1 MATDGD
7 YAGYIDILSRTKLKK
22 YLNRLSVEGEVINA
36 REALASAIPN
46 SPETYAHYRVHP
58 TVSEYVSARRP
69 IDEMNWTEYITGAN
83 RASVK
88 GQPYQAGN
96 FERFTLYA
104 RIQPADFYLFG
115 TETKTPQIWKF
126 VFINDSILVQAK
138 RIISAYDYL
147 PMIFGQPLED
157 GLGYQTQSVAEGAI
171 PFQTAATTLFNIRF
185 NAARRAVSDRALY
198 DPSLISKSD
207 INAPVPAAK
216 IPVKSNSLDTGKSI
230 RDAYHP
236 IPFDPRG
243 TETTLQDARQIVSF
257 GDDLS
262 GLNKPQQGQ
271 FQRGNKSV
279 REWTDTMS
287 GADARLRLPA
297 LTLEAQVF
305 APLKEILKLNI
316 FQYGSDTHTVS
327 QRSGKE
333 FFVKIE
339 KLRDLVLS
347 FRVADGY
354 TPKSKLAST
363 DSLIQLMQMIG
374 QSQALQ
380 QSFGPMLP
388 GMFSHLAQL
397 LGVRGLEEY
406 TPSQEQAM
414 QNQQQMLAMQAQ
426 AKNGIDPRTGAPLPI
441 QQPPQQ
447 PPIQR

>member
-1 MATDGD
+1 
-7 YAGYIDILSRTKLKK
+7 
-22 YLNRLSVEGEVINA
+22 
-36 REALASAIPN
+36 
-46 SPETYAHYRVHP
+46 
-58 TVSEYVSARRP
+58 
-69 IDEMNWTEYITGAN
+69 
-83 RASVK
+83 
-88 GQPYQAGN
+88 
-96 FERFTLYA
+96 
-104 RIQPADFYLFG
+104 
-115 TETKTPQIWKF
+115 
-126 VFINDSILVQAK
+126 
-138 RIISAYDYL
+138 
-147 PMIFGQPLED
+147 
-157 GLGYQTQSVAEGAI
+157 
-171 PFQTAATTLFNIRF
+171 
-185 NAARRAVSDRALY
+185 
-198 DPSLISKSD
+198 
-207 INAPVPAAK
+207 
-216 IPVKSNSLDTGKSI
+216 
-230 RDAYHP
+230 
-236 IPFDPRG
+236 
-243 TETTLQDARQIVSF
+243 
-257 GDDLS
+257 
-262 GLNKPQQGQ
+262 
-271 FQRGNKSV
+271 
-279 REWTDTMS
+279 MS

-441 QQPPQQ
+441 QQPPQ